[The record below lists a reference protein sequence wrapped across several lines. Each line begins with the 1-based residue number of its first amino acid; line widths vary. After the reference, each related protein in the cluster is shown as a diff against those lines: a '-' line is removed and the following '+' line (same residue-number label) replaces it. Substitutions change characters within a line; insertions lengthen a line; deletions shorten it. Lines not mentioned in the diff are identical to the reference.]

1 MNIYK
6 LCIDLKV
13 CKILCDGDAFPVFI
27 VICMHYVK
35 LKNKGIVIQALG
47 IISATLAVSRQ
58 DGRHSSISQVRFFI

>member
-1 MNIYK
+1 MDLY
-6 LCIDLKV
+6 IDLKV
-13 CKILCDGDAFPVFI
+13 CKMLCDGDAFPVII

-47 IISATLAVSRQ
+47 IISATLAVARQ